1 MAALIVGGVTVPV
14 AADGGVAEARPQ
26 IGEVVRSFDG
36 TPRSSVRDVAR
47 EWEIRTVPITTTAA
61 GTLLAA
67 LEGAHPISCSG
78 DLLGGSIS
86 CTPTEVNVTPQKIKG
101 TTLYK
106 VVSFRLL
113 AAP

>member
-1 MAALIVGGVTVPV
+1 MPALVVGGVTVPV
-14 AADGGVAEARPQ
+14 AADGGVTETRLQ

-36 TPRSSVRDVAR
+36 TPRSSVRDAAR
-47 EWEIRTVPITTTAA
+47 EWDVRTVPITTTAA
-61 GTLLAA
+61 GTLLAQ
-67 LEGAHPISCSG
+67 LEGSHPISCSG

-86 CTPTEVNVTPQKIKG
+86 CTPTDIVVTPQKIKG